1 MRETERRARL
11 VEHLRA
17 DGRASVAEL
26 ADDLGVTPSTIRR
39 DLQRLAREGRLV
51 RTYGGAALSQGL
63 ASSSRGDP
71 HIDAKR
77 AIARAAAA
85 RVADDTTIAIGS
97 GTTALAF
104 AREIADRR
112 LTVITNAL
120 DVANVLLDRDGIEL
134 IVLGGVVRPRMHSM
148 LGHLAE
154 LSSQELR
161 ADTLFMGIG
170 AISVEQGLMNDSVP
184 EILTDRALR
193 RMSRVGRRARRRLQ
207 VRAGRPGL
215 RLRPGRGRRRRH
227 RRLGVA
233 RACSRPCGE
242 RGVEVEVAGADR
254 PVGRD
259 AGAGGEPAMIEGIV
273 PSEIRE
279 GPAAI
284 RATVDAAREPRRGDR
299 ACLAGQRHPPRP
311 RHRQRH
317 ELPLEPG
324 RGHPLPPPRRARTT
338 RS

>member
-1 MRETERRARL
+1 MRETERRTRL

-39 DLQRLAREGRLV
+39 DLQRLARDGRLV
-51 RTYGGAALSQGL
+51 RTYGGAALSAGSA
-63 ASSSRGDP
+63 ASTGRDP
-71 HIDAKR
+71 HVDAKR
-77 AIARAAAA
+77 AIARAAAR

-97 GTTALAF
+97 GSTALAF
-104 AREIADRR
+104 AREIANRR

-170 AISVEQGLMNDSVP
+170 AISLEQGLMNDSVP

-193 RMSRVGRRARRRLQ
+193 RMSRSVVVLADASKFEQ
-207 VRAGRPGL
+207 VAPGYVFGLDEVDLVITDDAIPAATIDAL
-215 RLRPGRGRRRRH
+215 RT
-227 RRLGVA
+227 
-233 RACSRPCGE
+233 
-242 RGVEVEVAGADR
+242 RGVVVLAATAD
-254 PVGRD
+254 GRED
-259 AGAGGEPAMIEGIV
+259 
-273 PSEIRE
+273 
-279 GPAAI
+279 
-284 RATVDAAREPRRGDR
+284 
-299 ACLAGQRHPPRP
+299 PPRP
-311 RHRQRH
+311 AGQAAS
-317 ELPLEPG
+317 PASTAATAGP
-324 RGHPLPPPRRARTT
+324 
-338 RS
+338 SQ